1 MIFVQCTPLFAACK
15 TGAWPAAK
23 ILVEEGAE
31 VNARNSEMETPL
43 IWAIRNQDIS
53 TVEMLIKHGADV
65 QAMDTSVILR
75 KNGTI
80 KIFNFQSIS
89 SIFCSINLFVTC
101 Q

>member
-1 MIFVQCTPLFAACK
+1 MICVQCTPLFAACK
-15 TGAWPAAK
+15 TGAWQAAK

-75 KNGTI
+75 KGN
-80 KIFNFQSIS
+80 S
-89 SIFCSINLFVTC
+89 
-101 Q
+101 